1 MGNVGEIESLKK
13 SLESFNGGFEI
24 VKEGNVK
31 LENLTKIIRFSKALE
46 KLKINIRLLRTFM
59 KDHLNTTQSA

>member
-13 SLESFNGGFEI
+13 SLESFNGQYEV
-24 VKEGNVK
+24 VKEGSVK
-31 LENLTKIIRFSKALE
+31 LENLTKVIRFSKALE

-59 KDHLNTTQSA
+59 KDHLNPIQST